1 MAAKASSDR
10 RSKSV
15 GARVNSDSKSK
26 GESETIV
33 YKAGATVCFVN
44 GGDKT
49 DETMWDK
56 FCLGVVSVL
65 TSLFLPVG

>member
-1 MAAKASSDR
+1 MAEKTSSSK

-15 GARVNSDSKSK
+15 GARINTDSKSK
-26 GESETIV
+26 VESDLNLIV
-33 YKAGATVCFVN
+33 HREGDTVCFVN

-56 FCLGVVSVL
+56 FCLGVVSML
-65 TSLFLPVG
+65 KLS